1 MKASAWSVSLFA
13 EAQSGDNGAIS
24 LHILSVE
31 IGELSPS
38 LPDHLEKPAERVV
51 VMLVELQVLGE
62 PVDSLR

>member
-1 MKASAWSVSLFA
+1 MKASALSVYLLA

-38 LPDHLEKPAERVV
+38 LSDHLEKPTERVV
-51 VMLVELQVLGE
+51 VMLVKSQVLGE